1 MSSNSS
7 SATNQNLILYH
18 ICALIPVTVWGASF
32 ISTKVLLTEGLNAV
46 EIYIY
51 RFLLAYVLTFLVC
64 PKPFMS
70 NSWRDELKFLICGVC
85 GGSIYF
91 IAENTAVIYTLV
103 SNVSLIVALSPL
115 LTTLIVGV
123 MYKDDRPS
131 KGMIFGSV
139 VAFLGVGCVIFN
151 SSFVLSIK
159 PFGDLLALLAALSWA
174 IYSVVLRSLSAVYST
189 WFISRKTFFYGLIT
203 ALPFLL
209 FERGYATWSVLSQ
222 PAVYGNLLFLGII
235 CSMAAYIFWS
245 IAVAK
250 LGALKSGNYI
260 YVSPLVT
267 LIMSAWLLGEKVSI
281 IGYIGCALILLGLIL
296 SEKLKVSDK

>member
-1 MSSNSS
+1 MSSHKSSIKTQNS
-7 SATNQNLILYH
+7 LIYH

-51 RFLLAYVLTFLVC
+51 RFLLAYLLTFLVC

-70 NSWRDELKFLICGVC
+70 HSWKDELKFLVCGVC

-103 SNVSLIVALSPL
+103 TNVSLIVALAPL
-115 LTTLIVGV
+115 LTTLIIGV

-131 KGMIFGSV
+131 KSMLTGSV
-139 VAFLGVGCVIFN
+139 IAFIGVGCVIFN

-159 PFGDLLALLAALSWA
+159 PFGDLLALLAAVSWA
-174 IYSVVLRSLSAVYST
+174 IYSIVLRSLSAMYST
-189 WFISRKTFFYGLIT
+189 WFISRKTFFYGVIS
-203 ALPFLL
+203 ALPLL
-209 FERGYATWSVLSQ
+209 AFEPSCATWEMFCR
-222 PAVYGNLLFLGII
+222 PAVWGNLAFLGLI
-235 CSMAAYIFWS
+235 CSMAAYVLWS
-245 IAVAK
+245 LAVGR
-250 LGALKSGNYI
+250 LGALKSGNYL

-267 LIMSAWLLGEKVSI
+267 LLLSAWLLGEQVSI
-281 IGYIGCALILLGLIL
+281 IGYLGCALIMAGLII
-296 SEKLKVSDK
+296 SEKLKMK

>member
-1 MSSNSS
+1 MSSRESS
-7 SATNQNLILYH
+7 NQNSLLYH

-64 PKPFMS
+64 PKPLMS
-70 NSWRDELKFLICGVC
+70 NSWKDELKFAVCGIC

-103 SNVSLIVALSPL
+103 SNVSLIVALAPL
-115 LTTLIVGV
+115 LTTLIIGV

-131 KGMIFGSV
+131 KGMLAGSV
-139 VAFLGVGCVIFN
+139 IAFLGVGCVIFN

-174 IYSVVLRSLSAVYST
+174 IYSIVLRSLSAVYST
-189 WFISRKTFFYGLIT
+189 WFVSRKTFFYGVVT

-209 FERGYATWSVLSQ
+209 FEPSCATWEMMTRPVVLC
-222 PAVYGNLLFLGII
+222 NLLFLGLV

-245 IAVAK
+245 VAVAK
-250 LGALKSGNYI
+250 LGALKSGNYL

-267 LIMSAWLLGEKVSI
+267 LLLSALLLGENVSV
-281 IGYIGCALILLGLIL
+281 IGYAGCGLILAGLIL
-296 SEKLKVSDK
+296 SEKLKIK

>member
-1 MSSNSS
+1 MSSRESS
-7 SATNQNLILYH
+7 NQNSLLYH

-64 PKPFMS
+64 PKPLMS
-70 NSWRDELKFLICGVC
+70 NSWKDELKFAVCGIC

-103 SNVSLIVALSPL
+103 SNVSLIVALAPL
-115 LTTLIVGV
+115 LTTLIIGV

-131 KGMIFGSV
+131 KGMLAGSV
-139 VAFLGVGCVIFN
+139 IAFLGVGCVIFN

-174 IYSVVLRSLSAVYST
+174 IYSIGLRSLSAVYST
-189 WFISRKTFFYGLIT
+189 WFVSRKTFFYGVVT

-209 FERGYATWSVLSQ
+209 FEPSCATWEMMTRPVVLC
-222 PAVYGNLLFLGII
+222 NLLFLGLV

-245 IAVAK
+245 VAVAK
-250 LGALKSGNYI
+250 LGALKSGNYL

-267 LIMSAWLLGEKVSI
+267 LLLSALLLGENVSV
-281 IGYIGCALILLGLIL
+281 IGYAGCGLILAGLIL
-296 SEKLKVSDK
+296 SEKLKIK

>member
-1 MSSNSS
+1 MSSRESS
-7 SATNQNLILYH
+7 NQNSLLYH

-64 PKPFMS
+64 PKPLMS
-70 NSWRDELKFLICGVC
+70 NSWKDELKFAVCGIC

-103 SNVSLIVALSPL
+103 SNVSLIVALAPL
-115 LTTLIVGV
+115 LTTLIIGV

-131 KGMIFGSV
+131 KGMLAGSV
-139 VAFLGVGCVIFN
+139 IAFLGVGCVIFN

-174 IYSVVLRSLSAVYST
+174 IYSIVLRSLSAVYST
-189 WFISRKTFFYGLIT
+189 WFVSRKTFFYGVVT

-209 FERGYATWSVLSQ
+209 FEPSCATWEMMTRPVVL
-222 PAVYGNLLFLGII
+222 GNLLFLGLV

-245 IAVAK
+245 VAVAK
-250 LGALKSGNYI
+250 LGALKSGNYL

-267 LIMSAWLLGEKVSI
+267 LLLSALLLGENVSV
-281 IGYIGCALILLGLIL
+281 IGYAGCGLILAGLIL
-296 SEKLKVSDK
+296 SEKLKIK